1 MATSPPSYADITLDD
16 QMFADDLKQTME
28 AMRLDS
34 FKSLVNRHEIS
45 KMMAVK
51 LRKLEAYDI
60 VIICDDSTSMNTKTA
75 HPINP
80 RAAPTTRWEE
90 LKVTV
95 QMVTEIAAT
104 LDDDGIDVHFLNRDP
119 IRNVFDVR
127 QLDDAFESPPS
138 GHTPITRVLKQVLSE
153 KRSRAVSESNKK
165 LLILI
170 ATDGVPTTDMGFDD
184 RLGLWLVLMQ
194 ERDDAGDT
202 PVVFLLCTDDEKE
215 VGYLNEWDK
224 EIPGVDT
231 VDDYYTERREI
242 LAVQGDDFCF
252 SKGDW
257 VCKMLLGAVDD
268 DIDALDERRVG
279 VMEAAAFYPQMTVPR
294 MPTLLS
300 PTETMKKKKKKWGL
314 F

>member
-1 MATSPPSYADITLDD
+1 MATSRPSYADISYTFEGLSTDD
-16 QMFADDLKQTME
+16 MKQSE
-28 AMRLDS
+28 EVLRLDS

-45 KMMAVK
+45 KMMALK
-51 LRKLEAYDI
+51 LRKLEVKQHTIDACHDI
-60 VIICDDSTSMNTKTA
+60 VIISDNSTSMNTKTA
-75 HPINP
+75 NPINP
-80 RAAPTTRWEE
+80 RAAPTSRWEE

-184 RLGLWLVLMQ
+184 RLGSGTM
-194 ERDDAGDT
+194 
-202 PVVFLLCTDDEKE
+202 
-215 VGYLNEWDK
+215 
-224 EIPGVDT
+224 
-231 VDDYYTERREI
+231 RETH
-242 LAVQGDDFCF
+242 LSCF
-252 SKGDW
+252 S
-257 VCKMLLGAVDD
+257 CARTMRRRLG
-268 DIDALDERRVG
+268 I
-279 VMEAAAFYPQMTVPR
+279 
-294 MPTLLS
+294 
-300 PTETMKKKKKKWGL
+300 
-314 F
+314 

>member
-1 MATSPPSYADITLDD
+1 MATSRPSYADISYTFEGLSTDD
-16 QMFADDLKQTME
+16 MKQSE
-28 AMRLDS
+28 EVLRLDS
-34 FKSLVNRHEIS
+34 FKSLINRHQIS

-51 LRKLEAYDI
+51 LRKLEVKQHTIDACHDI
-60 VIICDDSTSMNTKTA
+60 VIISDNSTSMNTKTA
-75 HPINP
+75 NPTNP
-80 RAAPTTRWEE
+80 RAAATTRWEE

-95 QMVTEIAAT
+95 QIVTEIAAT

-119 IRNVFDVR
+119 IRNVFDV
-127 QLDDAFESPPS
+127 
-138 GHTPITRVLKQVLSE
+138 LSE
-153 KRSRAVSESNKK
+153 KQSRAISESNKK
-165 LLILI
+165 LLFLI

-268 DIDALDERRVG
+268 EIDALDERRVG

-294 MPTLLS
+294 MPTLIS